1 MPTILVIDDDQHV
14 RGMLRTVL
22 EDFGYKVLEAPDG
35 NIGVQLF
42 SENRVDLIITDIIM
56 PDKEGLETIREI
68 KASSPDA
75 KIIAISG
82 GAKVG
87 PGTYLK
93 LAERLGAQRVFEKPI
108 QISVLLSSIAEL
120 LTDQKTASPE

>member
-22 EDFGYKVLEAPDG
+22 EDSGYNVLEAPDG
-35 NIGVQLF
+35 NVGVQLF
-42 SENRVDLIITDIIM
+42 GENRVDLIITDIIM

-93 LAERLGAQRVFEKPI
+93 LAERLGAQRAFEKPI
-108 QISVLLSSIAEL
+108 QISVLLSSISEL
-120 LTDQKTASPE
+120 LGEQKTASPE

>member
-1 MPTILVIDDDQHV
+1 MATILVIDDDQHV

-22 EDFGYKVLEAPDG
+22 EDFGYGVLEAADG

-42 SENRVDLIITDIIM
+42 EENKVDLIITDIIM
-56 PDKEGLETIREI
+56 PDKEGLETIRDI
-68 KASSPDA
+68 KKTSPDA

-108 QISVLLSSIAEL
+108 QISVLLNSIAEL
-120 LTDQKTASPE
+120 LGDQDSV

>member
-108 QISVLLSSIAEL
+108 QMSVLLSSIAEL
-120 LTDQKTASPE
+120 LADQKTALPE

>member
-1 MPTILVIDDDQHV
+1 
-14 RGMLRTVL
+14 MLRTVL
-22 EDFGYKVLEAPDG
+22 EDFGYNVLEAPDG
-35 NIGVQLF
+35 NVGVQLF

-68 KASSPDA
+68 KKSSPDA

-120 LTDQKTASPE
+120 LGDPKTASPQ

>member
-93 LAERLGAQRVFEKPI
+93 LAELMGAQRAFEKPI

-120 LTDQKTASPE
+120 LGDQETASPE

>member
-1 MPTILVIDDDQHV
+1 MATILVIDDDQHV

-22 EDFGYKVLEAPDG
+22 EDFGYNVLEAPDG
-35 NIGVQLF
+35 NVGVQLF

-68 KASSPDA
+68 KKSSPDA

-120 LTDQKTASPE
+120 LGDPKTASPQ

>member
-120 LTDQKTASPE
+120 LGDQKTASPE

>member
-1 MPTILVIDDDQHV
+1 MATILVIDDDQHV

-22 EDFGYKVLEAPDG
+22 EDFGYTVLEAADG
-35 NIGVQLF
+35 NIGVQIF
-42 SENRVDLIITDIIM
+42 EQNQVDLIITDIIM
-56 PDKEGLETIREI
+56 PDKEGLETIRDI
-68 KASSPDA
+68 KKTAPEA
-75 KIIAISG
+75 KIIAMSG

-108 QISVLLSSIAEL
+108 QISVLLNSIAEL
-120 LTDQKTASPE
+120 LGDHKRV